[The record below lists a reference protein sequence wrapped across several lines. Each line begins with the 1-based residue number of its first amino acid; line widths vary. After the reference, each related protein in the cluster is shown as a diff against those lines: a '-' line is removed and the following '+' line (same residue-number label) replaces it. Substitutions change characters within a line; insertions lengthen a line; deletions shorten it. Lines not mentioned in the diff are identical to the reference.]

1 MDIFS
6 SMLGRDEDIPLKKKA
21 GSGPPLVT
29 RDGLAVKHN
38 KASLLF
44 FDDKAQTE
52 IFIPYSQIRDWWYTD
67 CPSNLNLEIAQIEP
81 DDEITIV
88 IPQWLARKE
97 GLE

>member
-1 MDIFS
+1 M
-6 SMLGRDEDIPLKKKA
+6 RV
-21 GSGPPLVT
+21 PLVT
-29 RDGLAVKHN
+29 REGLVVKLH

-52 IFIPYSQIRDWWYTD
+52 VFIPYSQIRDFWYTD
-67 CPSNLNLEIAQIEP
+67 CTGNLNKQIYDLEP

>member
-6 SMLGRDEDIPLKKKA
+6 SMLGDDENTQLKKKVWTCV
-21 GSGPPLVT
+21 PLVK
-29 RDGLAVKHN
+29 RDGLVVKLH

-52 IFIPYSQIRDWWYTD
+52 VFIPFSQIRDLWYTG
-67 CPSNLNLEIAQIEP
+67 CTGKLKVQIHELDP
-81 DDEITIV
+81 DDEITVV
-88 IPQWLARKE
+88 IPEWLAKKE